1 MIGLLSRCGPLSL
14 LASSFVLTV
23 GGLFIGDLTTVLIGL
38 VAEVVLLAILVG
50 RTGFPLI
57 RLLPAVVATAGVT
70 WSNWLLADP
79 RSLTVAAVAGLR
91 VAFFVV
97 GGLVFVSYLDPFTL
111 GDHLGQRLR
120 LPARPVLATVAAL
133 QRLDTLTDDWVTLDR
148 ARHARGLGP
157 GRGPI
162 SRLRHVCAMTFSLLV
177 EAIRQAGRMTV
188 AMEARGYSAGT
199 RGVTRTWLE
208 PAPWTRADTLLVVL
222 VSLLA
227 VLPHLAPLA
236 ADLALPGASLPLG

>member
-1 MIGLLSRCGPLSL
+1 MIGLLARCGPLSL
-14 LASSFVLTV
+14 LASSFVLTL
-23 GGLFIGDLTTVLIGL
+23 GGLFLRDLTAVLAGL
-38 VAEVVLLAILVG
+38 LAEVVLLVVLVG
-50 RTGFPLI
+50 RTGFPLV
-57 RLLPAVVATAGVT
+57 RLVPAVVATAGVM

-133 QRLDTLTDDWVTLDR
+133 QRLDTLADDWVTLDR
-148 ARHARGLGP
+148 ARHAKGLGP
-157 GRGPI
+157 GRDPL
-162 SRLRHVCAMTFSLLV
+162 SRLRHVCAMTFALLV

-188 AMEARGYSAGT
+188 AMEARGYSAGI
-199 RGVTRTWLE
+199 RGVRRTWLE
-208 PAPWTRADTLLVVL
+208 PAPWRPADTLLLVL
-222 VSLLA
+222 TTALA
-227 VLPHLAPLA
+227 VFPHVVHLATT
-236 ADLALPGASLPLG
+236 GGFVGMVT

>member
-1 MIGLLSRCGPLSL
+1 MIGLLARCGPLSL
-14 LASSFVLTV
+14 LASSFVLAV
-23 GGLFIGDLTTVLIGL
+23 GGLLVDDLRAVVVGL
-38 VAEVVLLAILVG
+38 VAELLLLAVLVG
-50 RTGFPLI
+50 RTGFPLV
-57 RLLPAVVATAGVT
+57 RLLPALVATAGVT

-91 VAFFVV
+91 VAFFVT

-157 GRGPI
+157 GRGPV
-162 SRLRHVCAMTFSLLV
+162 SRLRHVTAMTFALLV
-177 EAIRQAGRMTV
+177 EAVRQAGRMTI
-188 AMEARGYSAGT
+188 AMEARGYSSGT

-208 PAPWTRADTLLVVL
+208 PAPWKGADTLLVVL
-222 VSLLA
+222 TTALA
-227 VLPHLAPLA
+227 ALPHLVA
-236 ADLALPGASLPLG
+236 AFVPDVLPIPGTPR